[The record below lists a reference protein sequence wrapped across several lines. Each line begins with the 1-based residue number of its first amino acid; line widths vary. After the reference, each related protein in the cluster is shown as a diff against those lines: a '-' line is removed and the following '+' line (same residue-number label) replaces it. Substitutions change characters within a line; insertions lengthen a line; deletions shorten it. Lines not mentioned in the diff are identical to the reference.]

1 MGCKRKERVNIYSNI
16 QGLHSC
22 GEKWNCHLL
31 SYGRLEE
38 EQNWLM
44 PPIEQ
49 CFSQMPFFY
58 FPKKKNLSSI
68 TNQNKINGSDQKRRY
83 IHLIIVYWILF
94 AQLSGL
100 SQK

>member
-38 EQNWLM
+38 EQPGSERAPGRGNGNPNSILAWEIPWLEE
-44 PPIEQ
+44 PSRLHP
-49 CFSQMPFFY
+49 
-58 FPKKKNLSSI
+58 
-68 TNQNKINGSDQKRRY
+68 
-83 IHLIIVYWILF
+83 
-94 AQLSGL
+94 
-100 SQK
+100 

>member
-44 PPIEQ
+44 GGGYEKLSFEHIE
-49 CFSQMPFFY
+49 SVE
-58 FPKKKNLSSI
+58 L
-68 TNQNKINGSDQKRRY
+68 GS
-83 IHLIIVYWILF
+83 L
-94 AQLSGL
+94 
-100 SQK
+100 